1 MKAKEK
7 EHIRKSK
14 NDFTN
19 IGKVIPTDTQTNTD
33 DDFWGIEPTETKIEP
48 ITKKNTI

>member
-1 MKAKEK
+1 LKGKEQQGLRTDLLPTLAKG
-7 EHIRKSK
+7 S
-14 NDFTN
+14 
-19 IGKVIPTDTQTNTD
+19 TDTQTNTD